1 MLKPLRSH
9 IAEVP
14 ASGTLK
20 FYYTENDQLY
30 SISGQIF
37 LADGI
42 RYYLFYCVPSHI
54 PLHTSWAGL
63 RTMNRGESEYLFTNS
78 FYSLSGAMGT
88 QDAEIQSLA
97 CVRQP
102 IMISGEPGT
111 GKEQIARYL
120 YLHSSLVNKP
130 MVVVNCAL
138 MNDKSWDFLLNHYNS
153 PLNATGNT
161 VYFQNLESI
170 ADVRVPELLA
180 TIQETG
186 LARRVRLIFSCA
198 CREDEMV
205 PPVMRKFTER
215 LGCLSLALPP
225 LRSRQDEIPS
235 LASLYLNSLNL
246 ELGKQIS
253 GFEPR
258 AIEMLRQYCWPTNYT
273 QFKNILHTLAVRTTT
288 AYVPAALVADL
299 LGQERTL
306 LRPAETPVA
315 PEVRSNRT
323 LDEIIAEVVQQTVTA
338 HNGNRAAAA
347 RQLGI
352 SRTTLWRYLGRME
365 EDKKG

>member
-1 MLKPLRSH
+1 
-9 IAEVP
+9 
-14 ASGTLK
+14 
-20 FYYTENDQLY
+20 
-30 SISGQIF
+30 
-37 LADGI
+37 
-42 RYYLFYCVPSHI
+42 
-54 PLHTSWAGL
+54 
-63 RTMNRGESEYLFTNS
+63 
-78 FYSLSGAMGT
+78 
-88 QDAEIQSLA
+88 
-97 CVRQP
+97 
-102 IMISGEPGT
+102 
-111 GKEQIARYL
+111 
-120 YLHSSLVNKP
+120 
-130 MVVVNCAL
+130 
-138 MNDKSWDFLLNHYNS
+138 
-153 PLNATGNT
+153 
-161 VYFQNLESI
+161 
-170 ADVRVPELLA
+170 
-180 TIQETG
+180 
-186 LARRVRLIFSCA
+186 
-198 CREDEMV
+198 MV
-205 PPVMRKFTER
+205 PPVMRKFTEC

-258 AIEMLRQYCWPTNYT
+258 AIEMLRQYSWPTNYT

-306 LRPAETPVA
+306 RRLAETPVA

-323 LDEIIAEVVQQTVTA
+323 LDEIVAEVVQQTVTA